1 MMPVAACIPAAAGIT
16 TLLTASV
23 LRSSG
28 YVGASLS
35 MTYTGAEHV
44 FKSGY
49 TCCCIPAGELLS
61 RKRRH
66 RVVRGPDAGTRPRA
80 GGVLFQQRPRG
91 PESRLQ
97 KLGAVND
104 VTPHY
109 NSSRSASSRGA
120 SCLGGSRGEH
130 QREWH
135 TDRMSGAV
143 GVRST
148 LQPRQKKS
156 CVPGTI

>member
-80 GGVLFQQRPRG
+80 GEFYSNNDPEG
-91 PESRLQ
+91 PKAAYKS
-97 KLGAVND
+97 
-104 VTPHY
+104 
-109 NSSRSASSRGA
+109 
-120 SCLGGSRGEH
+120 
-130 QREWH
+130 W
-135 TDRMSGAV
+135 
-143 GVRST
+143 VRSMMSHHT
-148 LQPRQKKS
+148 TTALGVHPAGGHLAWEDHGENTS
-156 CVPGTI
+156 ENGTPTECREL